1 MAETVED
8 LLSEECLRKLDKI
21 LDALVV
27 EVMGEEADK
36 GSDEETDRDF
46 YNIQGADEQEL
57 EETCL
62 EFDYEN
68 PSTLFMFSKR
78 LYNRYRT
85 SEDVSI
91 RPENLLKTAIMCNR
105 AALKNSPT
113 EFDRITILYRLVPM
127 LKDLFDYTGDKT
139 DLDEAIEEAKEL
151 LAMSKRLSDDE
162 EGQDMRLATMDEL
175 AAALD
180 LRYSEYNDDQ
190 DLNEAFQLVQEALIS
205 IDDLTDRLA
214 ERRASLLIILAQLH
228 ERFYERTRSLS
239 EIDKAIKATEEV
251 VRLVPKD
258 SPNWARVLSNLSRR
272 FHSKYDQSRK
282 LSDLTEAVKHARAAA
297 DVNPRLEDVLAE
309 CLSSLSASLASRYER
324 TRDSRDIN
332 DARDAAQRAVDL
344 PGQKGFARAAWLNDL
359 VRVYCSLYVCEGELA
374 DVDQAISLARQAVNL
389 SPRGTYKRLVSL
401 HLLFVA
407 LAKKFERKRD
417 NTSLEEAT
425 EAVQDI
431 ITSAPKT
438 VPSRALAY
446 EALGWLLQCRYE
458 ESRNR
463 LDLDEAVK
471 AARQSV
477 KLAQKDDPVYASAVS
492 NLGSRLICLYQ
503 TSGVE
508 ADLDSAI
515 EHFRQAV
522 HLTPND
528 DSDAVVRIQ
537 NLATGLKNRC
547 IRTGEQDRNEALA
560 LFTEASRNP
569 HGLPLNRIEC
579 ARGAIAILVH
589 KKDWTEAGTLAEE
602 ALKLVPLAC
611 RRYMSHEDQQY
622 VIIQVCGLAADAAS
636 LSLLERQVEKA
647 LQQLEF
653 GRGILLGYMIEDRS
667 DLLALRKDHE
677 DLARRYE
684 FLRLRVNAEELEGYR
699 TTTLPGDIAG
709 EWSEGIQGQLISE
722 WREVI
727 ARELAKDRREALQEI
742 QDCVDKIRT
751 VRGYER
757 FQMAPEMDELKEQ
770 AVEGPI
776 VVVNI
781 SEISSDAIILTLNGA
796 KALRLSVPPLE
807 NAPLSIRQK
816 FWAHAS
822 IRRRAVD
829 DGNRPI
835 MSADDPQTDSSSNEY
850 SWLWTSCVKPVLD
863 QLEAMGFLS
872 SDLAQP
878 PRVWWIGSGIASS
891 FPFHAAGVDFGS
903 KSVENTLNR
912 VVPSYTTTIKAL
924 AYSRSRASMYTA
936 EDAMDN
942 KVDSILLV
950 TMPTTPGQRD
960 LPGVDAESAA
970 IQKACKGFYSIDEL
984 RLRTA
989 RDVLKKLT
997 ESSVTHFACHGSSD
1011 PTEPFKSHLLLQKEV
1026 NGKLA
1031 VDKLTMSAIS
1041 KEAAERRLLI
1051 AFLSACSTAEI
1062 KASQFADE
1070 GLHLASAFQMAGFE
1084 HVIGA
1089 LWSANDAACARI
1101 AEEFYRELIRSG
1113 TGQLTPR
1120 VIAEALRHAVMC
1132 VRAEPHSKPSL
1143 WAPFIL
1149 LGA

>member
-8 LLSEECLRKLDKI
+8 LLSEEFLRKLDKI

-162 EGQDMRLATMDEL
+162 EGQDMRLAAMDEL

-180 LRYSEYNDDQ
+180 LRYSEYNGDQ

-251 VRLVPKD
+251 VRLMPKD

-374 DVDQAISLARQAVNL
+374 DVDQAISLARQAVDL
-389 SPRGTYKRLVSL
+389 SPRGAYKRLVSL

-431 ITSAPKT
+431 ITSAPK
-438 VPSRALAY
+438 
-446 EALGWLLQCRYE
+446 
-458 ESRNR
+458 N
-463 LDLDEAVK
+463 
-471 AARQSV
+471 
-477 KLAQKDDPVYASAVS
+477 
-492 NLGSRLICLYQ
+492 GSFPR
-503 TSGVE
+503 
-508 ADLDSAI
+508 
-515 EHFRQAV
+515 
-522 HLTPND
+522 
-528 DSDAVVRIQ
+528 
-537 NLATGLKNRC
+537 
-547 IRTGEQDRNEALA
+547 
-560 LFTEASRNP
+560 
-569 HGLPLNRIEC
+569 
-579 ARGAIAILVH
+579 
-589 KKDWTEAGTLAEE
+589 
-602 ALKLVPLAC
+602 
-611 RRYMSHEDQQY
+611 
-622 VIIQVCGLAADAAS
+622 
-636 LSLLERQVEKA
+636 
-647 LQQLEF
+647 
-653 GRGILLGYMIEDRS
+653 
-667 DLLALRKDHE
+667 
-677 DLARRYE
+677 
-684 FLRLRVNAEELEGYR
+684 
-699 TTTLPGDIAG
+699 
-709 EWSEGIQGQLISE
+709 
-722 WREVI
+722 
-727 ARELAKDRREALQEI
+727 
-742 QDCVDKIRT
+742 
-751 VRGYER
+751 
-757 FQMAPEMDELKEQ
+757 
-770 AVEGPI
+770 
-776 VVVNI
+776 
-781 SEISSDAIILTLNGA
+781 
-796 KALRLSVPPLE
+796 
-807 NAPLSIRQK
+807 
-816 FWAHAS
+816 
-822 IRRRAVD
+822 
-829 DGNRPI
+829 
-835 MSADDPQTDSSSNEY
+835 
-850 SWLWTSCVKPVLD
+850 SCV
-863 QLEAMGFLS
+863 
-872 SDLAQP
+872 
-878 PRVWWIGSGIASS
+878 
-891 FPFHAAGVDFGS
+891 
-903 KSVENTLNR
+903 
-912 VVPSYTTTIKAL
+912 
-924 AYSRSRASMYTA
+924 
-936 EDAMDN
+936 
-942 KVDSILLV
+942 
-950 TMPTTPGQRD
+950 
-960 LPGVDAESAA
+960 
-970 IQKACKGFYSIDEL
+970 
-984 RLRTA
+984 
-989 RDVLKKLT
+989 
-997 ESSVTHFACHGSSD
+997 
-1011 PTEPFKSHLLLQKEV
+1011 
-1026 NGKLA
+1026 
-1031 VDKLTMSAIS
+1031 
-1041 KEAAERRLLI
+1041 
-1051 AFLSACSTAEI
+1051 
-1062 KASQFADE
+1062 
-1070 GLHLASAFQMAGFE
+1070 
-1084 HVIGA
+1084 
-1089 LWSANDAACARI
+1089 
-1101 AEEFYRELIRSG
+1101 
-1113 TGQLTPR
+1113 
-1120 VIAEALRHAVMC
+1120 
-1132 VRAEPHSKPSL
+1132 
-1143 WAPFIL
+1143 
-1149 LGA
+1149 